1 MASRSIPARTSGG
14 QAVNADF
21 LIGAIPAMLEGLK
34 ITVLATLAAAVVAFV
49 VGLLVAS
56 IQVLKIPVLNPVIT
70 AIVLVIRNT
79 PLLAQLF
86 FLFYVLPRFGVS
98 FPPFLIGVIALGLHF
113 SCYAAE
119 AFRGGFLAVPRG
131 QWEAAKVLGLPMLTT
146 LGRVILPQAIPPV
159 IPALANLF
167 ISMFKDSAILSAIT
181 VLELLGTTR
190 NLAAQSFQY
199 TTLFTA
205 MGLTYLAISL
215 PASFAV
221 RLLERRHTRRE
232 VRT

>member
-1 MASRSIPARTSGG
+1 MNGA
-14 QAVNADF
+14 F
-21 LIGAIPAMLEGLK
+21 LIEAIPAMLEGLR
-34 ITVLATLAAAVVAFV
+34 ITVLATLTGGAIAFV
-49 VGLLVAS
+49 LGLLIAS
-56 IQVLKIPVLNPVIT
+56 VQVLRIPLLSPVIT
-70 AIVLVIRNT
+70 GIVLVIRNT

-119 AFRGGFLAVPRG
+119 AFRGGFTAVPRG
-131 QWEAAKVLGLPMLTT
+131 QWEAARVLGLPTVTT
-146 LGRVILPQAIPPV
+146 LWRVILPQAIPPV
-159 IPALANLF
+159 IPTLANQF

-190 NLAAQSFQY
+190 NLAAVSFQY

-215 PASFAV
+215 PASLAV
-221 RLLERRHTRRE
+221 RALERRHSRRE
-232 VRT
+232 VRNEQ

>member
-1 MASRSIPARTSGG
+1 MNGA
-14 QAVNADF
+14 F
-21 LIGAIPAMLEGLK
+21 LLEAIPAMLEGLR
-34 ITVLATLAAAVVAFV
+34 ITVLATLAGGALAFAL
-49 VGLLVAS
+49 GLLIAS
-56 IQVLKIPVLNPVIT
+56 VQVLRIPVLSPVIT
-70 AIVLVIRNT
+70 GVVLVIRNT

-98 FPPFLIGVIALGLHF
+98 FPPFLIGVMALGLHF

-119 AFRGGFLAVPRG
+119 AFRGGFTAVPRG
-131 QWEAAKVLGLPMLTT
+131 QWEAARVLGLPTVTT
-146 LGRVILPQAIPPV
+146 LWRVILPQAIPPV
-159 IPALANLF
+159 IPTLANQF

-190 NLAAQSFQY
+190 NLAAVSFQY

-215 PASFAV
+215 PASLAV
-221 RLLERRHTRRE
+221 RALERRHSRRE
-232 VRT
+232 VRNEQ